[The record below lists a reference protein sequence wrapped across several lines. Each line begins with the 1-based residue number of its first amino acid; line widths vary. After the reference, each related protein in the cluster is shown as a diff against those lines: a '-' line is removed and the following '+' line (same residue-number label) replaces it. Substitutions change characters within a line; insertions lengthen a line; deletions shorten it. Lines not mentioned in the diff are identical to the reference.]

1 MLYNCGMKKNI
12 DIFFKILF
20 ITCLFVFIYFLLN
33 IVKWDK
39 ENRKNKKLDNDI
51 KTNTTII
58 EKNNFD
64 NTVFVN
70 PDHNKNGSYWY
81 YAGMKIID
89 VDLNNLR
96 QLNNDVSGWIQ
107 VPGTNIDYPFVKAKN
122 NKYYL
127 NHSIDK
133 SYNDA
138 GWIFLDY
145 RNDYKLDNK
154 NNILYG
160 HARRD
165 GTMFGSLKNVLK
177 KTWFTNKDNHVIKI
191 STPYE
196 NSLWQIFSVYYIETE
211 SYYITVNF
219 KDKSDYL
226 EYINTSLERSIYKFD
241 SNVNG
246 EDTILTLSTCHG
258 EKKKL
263 VVQAKLIKK
272 EIKSS

>member
-1 MLYNCGMKKNI
+1 MKKNI

-20 ITCLFVFIYFLLN
+20 ITCLFVFTYFLLN
-33 IVKWDK
+33 IIKWDK
-39 ENRKNKKLDNDI
+39 ENRKIKKLDTDI
-51 KTNTTII
+51 KSNTVVI
-58 EKNNFD
+58 EKD
-64 NTVFVN
+64 NWDNIIFVN
-70 PDHNKNGSYWY
+70 PDKDKNSSYWY
-81 YAGMKIID
+81 YAGMKMID
-89 VDLNNLR
+89 VNLNS
-96 QLNNDVSGWIQ
+96 LNKSNTDVTGWIQ
-107 VPGTNIDYPFVKAKN
+107 VPGTNIDYPFVQTNN

-145 RNDYKLDNK
+145 RNNYKLDSK
-154 NNILYG
+154 NNIIYG

-165 GTMFGSLKNVLK
+165 KTMFGSLKNVLK
-177 KTWFTNKDNHVIKI
+177 KTWFNNKENHVIKI

-196 NSLWQIFSVYYIETE
+196 NSLWQIFSVYFIETE

-219 KDKSDYL
+219 KDNDDYL
-226 EYINTSLERSIYKFD
+226 EYINTSLKRSIYKFD
-241 SNVNG
+241 SDININ
-246 EDTILTLSTCHG
+246 DTILTLSTCHG